1 MANDADKKSS
11 RYRFSVPNK
20 DETVLRWVEQQS
32 NLSVSL
38 RMLIRWAIQEYGY
51 ADVTCLSVKRGRGR
65 PSNTAEDVQYERG
78 PEAYEAPRPAAS
90 VASPV
95 MPVASQ
101 SSVKPVQAPAAAPVP
116 KPVQVKE
123 EPVRHIPGVDDLLL

>member
-38 RMLIRWAIQEYGY
+38 RMLIRWAIQEYG
-51 ADVTCLSVKRGRGR
+51 
-65 PSNTAEDVQYERG
+65 
-78 PEAYEAPRPAAS
+78 
-90 VASPV
+90 
-95 MPVASQ
+95 
-101 SSVKPVQAPAAAPVP
+101 
-116 KPVQVKE
+116 
-123 EPVRHIPGVDDLLL
+123 